1 MKWVARYLTYLI
13 TMGQRLPLPK
23 RVPFPARGDVEK
35 TIAMG
40 IVLSGVN
47 AEGYAKMTLPNGWKF
62 VDDSC
67 DWTMP
72 DWVIVD
78 SSGLERARI
87 IGICGYCMQ
96 PWARFVVHET
106 PRAYVPSK
114 KA

>member
-1 MKWVARYLTYLI
+1 MKWVARYLT
-13 TMGQRLPLPK
+13 TMGQNLLLPE

-40 IVLSGVN
+40 IVLSGVD
-47 AEGYAKMTLPNGWKF
+47 ADGYAKMTLPDGWTF

-78 SSGLERARI
+78 SCGLERARI
-87 IGICGYCMQ
+87 VGRCGYCMWPQ
-96 PWARFVVHET
+96 AWFVVRDT
-106 PRAYVPSK
+106 PREYVPSR
-114 KA
+114 